1 MGLRARKSIK
11 IAPGVK
17 VNLSTKSVGL
27 SFGGKGA
34 TYSVNSS
41 GRRTTTVGIPG
52 TGISYT
58 SSKKKYSA
66 AKTKKKQLEQNIAKM
81 DKEQQKRYEL
91 EYAQATVEEYETK
104 IEAITSIHRFCAEV
118 IPWEDIINTPAP
130 FEFGTQGPREIEAR
144 FFSQTYSGI

>member
-58 SSKKKYSA
+58 SSKKKYSQRSELCLSFRSALA
-66 AKTKKKQLEQNIAKM
+66 AP
-81 DKEQQKRYEL
+81 
-91 EYAQATVEEYETK
+91 
-104 IEAITSIHRFCAEV
+104 AISRARV
-118 IPWEDIINTPAP
+118 I
-130 FEFGTQGPREIEAR
+130 
-144 FFSQTYSGI
+144 